1 MKVAIVHDWL
11 TGMRGGENCLEVFC
25 ELFPNATLF
34 TLLHNKGSVSN
45 TIEKMDIKTSFIQN
59 MPFSSTKYRN
69 YLPFFPQ
76 AIEAFDLSEYDLV
89 LSSSHCVAKGV
100 RVPKKALHI
109 CYCYTPMR
117 YAWSSFNDYFGDRS
131 LLQKKIISVII
142 ERLKKWD
149 ISKNEM
155 VDFFVAISDNVSN
168 RINKYYKRGADVIC
182 PPVDIDRYHLSE
194 KSEDFYLIVS
204 ALVPYKRV
212 DIAIKAFN
220 KLKKELVIIG
230 TGNIE
235 ADLKKMAGDNIR
247 FLGWLSNDAIADYY
261 SRCKALI
268 FPGEEDFGIVPLE
281 AQACGKPVI
290 AYGAGGVLETIVPA
304 NTQSGLST
312 ELEPTG
318 VFFYEQTEESLFTAI
333 DYFEENLNKFNTKEI
348 RENAIHFDRS
358 IFKKKIK
365 EYIEEK
371 IEARV

>member
-1 MKVAIVHDWL
+1 
-11 TGMRGGENCLEVFC
+11 
-25 ELFPNATLF
+25 
-34 TLLHNKGSVSN
+34 
-45 TIEKMDIKTSFIQN
+45 
-59 MPFSSTKYRN
+59 
-69 YLPFFPQ
+69 
-76 AIEAFDLSEYDLV
+76 
-89 LSSSHCVAKGV
+89 
-100 RVPKKALHI
+100 
-109 CYCYTPMR
+109 
-117 YAWSSFNDYFGDRS
+117 
-131 LLQKKIISVII
+131 
-142 ERLKKWD
+142 
-149 ISKNEM
+149 
-155 VDFFVAISDNVSN
+155 
-168 RINKYYKRGADVIC
+168 
-182 PPVDIDRYHLSE
+182 
-194 KSEDFYLIVS
+194 
-204 ALVPYKRV
+204 
-212 DIAIKAFN
+212 
-220 KLKKELVIIG
+220 
-230 TGNIE
+230 
-235 ADLKKMAGDNIR
+235 MAGDNIR